1 MIGSQKLSSI
11 RKELRRALEATGEDP
26 IQWLE
31 ERMTAKRMSVQAEG
45 SEILESLQRFLKSPK
60 KVIPRAKRRRKQS
73 LSAKT

>member
-11 RKELRRALEATGEDP
+11 RKELRHALEATGEDP

-31 ERMTAKRMSVQAEG
+31 ARMTAKRTSAQSEG
-45 SEILESLQRFLKSPK
+45 TEILESLQRFLKSPK
-60 KVIPRAKRRRKQS
+60 KVKPPTKRRRKQR